1 MDEGVIANVGQ
12 TAALGTLSRLPLE
25 VLLIILEWLCR
36 IDPVTFLGI
45 IPQTS
50 KPLRALAFKANTKG
64 AGENLRRAFED
75 FQFQPEALSSKAYTG
90 MANAV
95 MRLGQGFRPP
105 VRIETLKRW
114 LLPLS
119 ESRIED
125 LIKFGSDD
133 VAGKVAGEVA
143 HEVLKQILTP
153 EVMLPDDDG
162 LNPTPLHIACEYKS
176 VTLTRLLLIKGF
188 EFKILGDMLMRV
200 VQEGPAPLSMACYT
214 SKQNKRPPL
223 LELVSMLLDAGKE
236 AFATDA
242 GYSAFIDKGCWSYD
256 RTALMELCCDRDVD
270 PAVSIAIM
278 NELVRR
284 GATFDQVDK
293 DDKPAFQHAC
303 ENGRLELAK
312 ALLALPSVDV
322 PGEKPMVVD
331 VTSTNE
337 DGDTYLF
344 TAHSR
349 CMPMLIE
356 KKLDVNA
363 RNEDRVTPLL
373 RTASGPVY
381 LETDRP
387 DLEHRARILIG
398 AGAEVDAKNAAGQ
411 TALIVACREFD
422 VESIGLIRV
431 LLEADA
437 DPTVK
442 DKSGRDAIWH
452 LEGHTQ
458 RYATAWDLI
467 REVKEKIRARGAR

>member
-1 MDEGVIANVGQ
+1 MDEGVIVNVGQ
-12 TAALGTLSRLPLE
+12 TAALGRLNQLPPE
-25 VLLIILEWLCR
+25 VLLIILEWLCK

-45 IPQTS
+45 LPQTS
-50 KPLRALAFKANTKG
+50 KPLRALAFQVNTKG
-64 AGENLRRAFED
+64 AGEDLRRAFED

-95 MRLGQGFRPP
+95 MRLGQGFRQN
-105 VRIETLKRW
+105 VRIETIKRW

-119 ESRIED
+119 ERRIED
-125 LIKFGSDD
+125 LIKLGFDD
-133 VAGKVAGEVA
+133 VAR
-143 HEVLKQILTP
+143 EVLKQILTP

-176 VTLTRLLLIKGF
+176 VTLTRLLLIKGH
-188 EFKILGDMLMRV
+188 EFKILADMLMRV
-200 VQEGPAPLSMACYT
+200 VQGGPAPLSMACYT
-214 SKQNKRPPL
+214 SGQNKRPPS
-223 LELVSMLLDAGKE
+223 LELVSMLLDAGKG

-242 GYSAFIDKGCWSYD
+242 AYGAFIDNGCWSYD

-270 PAVSIAIM
+270 PADSIAIM

-293 DDKPAFQHAC
+293 DDKTAFQHAC
-303 ENGRLELAK
+303 ENGRLELAE
-312 ALLALPSVDV
+312 ALLALPPVDV

-337 DGDTYLF
+337 NGDTYLF

-356 KKLDVNA
+356 KKLDVNE
-363 RNEDRVTPLL
+363 RNKLKVTPLL

-381 LETDRP
+381 LRTDRP
-387 DLEHRARILIG
+387 DLEHRARILIR

-431 LLEADA
+431 LLEAGA
-437 DPTVK
+437 DPTVE
-442 DKSGRDAIWH
+442 DKFGHDAIWH
-452 LEGHTQ
+452 LEGHAQ

-467 REVKEKIRARGAR
+467 REIKEKIETRGAR